1 MWISETCL
9 QLELWICI
17 CCIFWK
23 ILCATSR
30 QVDLRVDSILR
41 PSVLIMSFRQQI
53 ARKTVNLQ
61 QAYDAETQR
70 LLQLWVT
77 EIKEEFIRHCEA
89 EEDRRQFSCQM
100 SVCRP
105 EQLQSRGVRYDLLQ
119 QQLHGVLAELG
130 FHDGAVRDFC
140 HNHGTQACMIAQWSA
155 DDATS
160 TAPEPMPTASGGTCV
175 TCPICHEHRPA
186 VVLVPCGHVVCRDCQ
201 HSKQLRQ
208 CPMCRKVITSASQGL
223 FMD

>member
-9 QLELWICI
+9 Q
-17 CCIFWK
+17 CIFCK

-30 QVDLRVDSILR
+30 QVDLRLDSILR

-53 ARKTVNLQ
+53 ARKTVNLR

-70 LLQLWVT
+70 LLQPWVT

-89 EEDRRQFSCQM
+89 AADRRQFSCQM

-105 EQLQSRGVRYDLLQ
+105 EHLRSRGVGDELLQ
-119 QQLHGVLAELG
+119 QQLQGVLAELG
-130 FHDGAVRDFC
+130 FHDGAVSDFR
-140 HNHGTQACMIAQWSA
+140 HTKGTQACMIAQWSA

-160 TAPEPMPTASGGTCV
+160 TSPEPIPTASGGTCV

-186 VVLVPCGHVVCRDCQ
+186 VVLMPCGHVVCRDCQ
-201 HSKQLRQ
+201 RSNQLRQ
-208 CPMCRKVITSASQGL
+208 CPVCREVITSTSRGL